1 MKHIDMEK
9 FAGGAFTTQI
19 NRELEKVTE
28 NIQDPN
34 TDATAKRRITV
45 VIEFKPNEARNFV
58 TTGVQA
64 NFQVTPD
71 LETILKVAGNVEAKT
86 TANYGDDGVSQ
97 KTTIKQG
104 IASKTD
110 VLVPNPVTLIPY
122 RTFLEVEQPGSE
134 FVFRIKDSGG
144 APAFMLV
151 EAEGGLWKHEA
162 MQNVKDFLANALA
175 EETELMK
182 NITIIA

>member
-64 NFQVTPD
+64 
-71 LETILKVAGNVEAKT
+71 K
-86 TANYGDDGVSQ
+86 S
-97 KTTIKQG
+97 
-104 IASKTD
+104 
-110 VLVPNPVTLIPY
+110 TL
-122 RTFLEVEQPGSE
+122 
-134 FVFRIKDSGG
+134 
-144 APAFMLV
+144 APAL
-151 EAEGGLWKHEA
+151 GGCYCFKYGQKPE
-162 MQNVKDFLANALA
+162 N
-175 EETELMK
+175 E
-182 NITIIA
+182 